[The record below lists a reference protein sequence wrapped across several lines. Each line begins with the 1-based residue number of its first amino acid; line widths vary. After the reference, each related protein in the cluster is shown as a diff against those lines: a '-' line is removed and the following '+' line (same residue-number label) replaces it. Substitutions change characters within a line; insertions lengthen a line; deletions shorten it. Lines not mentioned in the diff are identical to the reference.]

1 MKYEFTALIEK
12 KDLNSAIEEIH
23 KEIEDLN
30 GKVIEENV
38 ETNYKLAYRIGD
50 IEECSRVD
58 LDIELEGRKDCNK
71 LSSKFNK
78 NMMIMRYI
86 LCKAAK

>member
-12 KDLNSAIEEIH
+12 KDLASTIEEIH

-38 ETNYKLAYRIGD
+38 ETNYKLAYKIGD

-58 LDIELEGRKDCNK
+58 LDIELDGRKDCNK
-71 LSSKFNK
+71 LTSKFNK

>member
-12 KDLNSAIEEIH
+12 KDLTSAIEEIH

-38 ETNYKLAYRIGD
+38 ETNYKLAYKIGD

-86 LCKAAK
+86 LCKAV

>member
-12 KDLNSAIEEIH
+12 KDLASAIEEIH
-23 KEIEDLN
+23 KEIEDLD

-38 ETNYKLAYRIGD
+38 ETNYKLAYKIGD
-50 IEECSRVD
+50 IEECSKID
-58 LDIELEGRKDCNK
+58 LDIELDGRKDCNK
-71 LSSKFNK
+71 LANKFNK

-86 LCKAAK
+86 LCKAVK

>member
-23 KEIEDLN
+23 KGIEDLN

-38 ETNYKLAYRIGD
+38 ETNYKLAYKIGD

-58 LDIELEGRKDCNK
+58 LNIELDGRKDCNK

-86 LCKAAK
+86 LCKAVK